1 MERRSMTVHFI
12 FSVLNQK
19 AFDTVLMAIGR
30 TANTGN
36 LNLNRVGV
44 KMNPHND
51 KVLDKKFT

>member
-1 MERRSMTVHFI
+1 MTVHFI